1 MAKSDILA
9 SPARIFYAP
18 VGEALPDETTVAYGA
33 AWGGNWV
40 DLGYTI
46 DPVSV
51 NLETE
56 TFDLK
61 VQQLLTPVRT
71 IRTAIN
77 ATFETKLAEFS
88 GVNLVLAFDATK
100 TTTAAGASQKGFD
113 DIRVKGEKTSMSQF
127 AFGIEGVRIHS
138 TNALLPVRVFIPQGT
153 IKTTGAAEFSNNAG
167 IGVPVQITAQ
177 TDTNGDVL
185 VIHNV
190 TAPATA

>member
-18 VGEALPDETTVAYGA
+18 IGEALPNVSTVAYGA

-71 IRTAIN
+71 VRTAIN
-77 ATFETKLAEFS
+77 ATIETKLAEFT
-88 GVNLVLAFDATK
+88 GANLVLAFDGTK
-100 TTTAAGASQKGFD
+100 TTTAPGAGQVGYD
-113 DIRVKGEKTSMSQF
+113 TVRVKGEKPDMSMY
-127 AFGIEGVRIHS
+127 AFGIEGFRIHS
-138 TNALLPVRVFIPQGT
+138 SNARLPVRIFIPQGT
-153 IKTTGAAEFSNNAG
+153 IKASSGPEFSNSAG
-167 IGVPVQITAQ
+167 VGVGVTITAM

-185 VIHNV
+185 VVHNV
-190 TAPATA
+190 TAPAT